1 MIRFFT
7 PSFADEA
14 DTNAQNLTVK
24 EIVSRLPPRQFHVV
38 MFCHGRPDPRIASR
52 PNTTLWQWRAHG
64 NTALSALRILGRI
77 PDIYFF
83 PRLGPL
89 EDLFFYLR
97 KTLGLHTRIVT
108 YYVSG
113 GLDQE
118 PLSTKL
124 ARNLR
129 EADVVVGNSYHVSS
143 LISKSINRHVPTIY
157 DGVDR
162 RFYFPRDQNSGQN
175 TNLSVLYAGSFRPYK
190 RADLV
195 VREAARWPGV
205 LFRLAGDG
213 EEQNACRALAAQLL
227 CRNVSF
233 LGHLNQSQLGEE
245 MRRADVFFFPSSKEG
260 HPQVLLQAAASG
272 LPCIA
277 RRSYHPEF
285 VVHGET
291 GLLANSDQELG
302 EALERLLTDDQLRK
316 SMSVAAPAH
325 VSRFDLDSMA
335 QQWTEVFEAA
345 ARISA

>member
-1 MIRFFT
+1 MITFFT
-7 PSFADEA
+7 PSFADEV

-24 EIVSRLPPRQFHVV
+24 EIVARLPPRQFHVA
-38 MFCHGRPDPRIASR
+38 MFCQGRPDPRIASR
-52 PNTTLWQWRAHG
+52 PNTTLWKWRAHG
-64 NTALSALRILGRI
+64 NTALSGFRILGRI

-83 PRLGPL
+83 PRLGPFD
-89 EDLFFYLR
+89 DLFFYLR
-97 KTLGLHTRIVT
+97 KTLGLHTQIVT

-118 PLSTKL
+118 PPNAKL

-129 EADVVVGNSYHVSS
+129 EADVVVGNSCHVSS
-143 LISKSINRHVPTIY
+143 LLAKNIDRPVPTIY
-157 DGVDR
+157 DGVDQ
-162 RFYFPRDQNSGQN
+162 RFYFPSDRNSGRSG
-175 TNLSVLYAGSFRPYK
+175 NLSVLYAGSFRSYK

-205 LFRLAGDG
+205 QFRLAGDG

-227 CRNVSF
+227 CRNVDF
-233 LGHLNQSQLGEE
+233 LGHLNQAQLGEE
-245 MRRADVFFFPSSKEG
+245 MRRADIFFFPSSKEG

-277 RRSYHPEF
+277 RNSYRPEF

-302 EALERLLTDDQLRK
+302 QALERLLTDDQLRK

-325 VSRFDLDSMA
+325 VSRFDLDCMA
-335 QQWTEVFEAA
+335 KQWTEVFHKA
-345 ARISA
+345 ARISG